1 MLENYTDRAKDLMS
15 DAQNILRR
23 YKHSQLDTEHLLVA
37 MLEDTDGIV
46 TKLLGHLNT
55 DITAVKR
62 VIETNLASTSRTQ
75 SSGGREQQIYITPR
89 MKRIL
94 DISDPTKPVEVGRWW
109 YPGTREG
116 DEAPP
121 PPRLPK
127 QWSRWRKSSLI
138 QGLHA

>member
-46 TKLLGHLNT
+46 TKLLGNLNT

-94 DISDPTKPVEVGRWW
+94 DISESEAQRLRDESKCPGCGLPALRVGHRAGHHLENRGWPAVGW
-109 YPGTREG
+109 
-116 DEAPP
+116 
-121 PPRLPK
+121 
-127 QWSRWRKSSLI
+127 
-138 QGLHA
+138 

>member
-55 DITAVKR
+55 DITSVKR
-62 VIETNLASTSRTQ
+62 VIETNPDAIQRRTRATDLHHST
-75 SSGGREQQIYITPR
+75 
-89 MKRIL
+89 
-94 DISDPTKPVEVGRWW
+94 
-109 YPGTREG
+109 
-116 DEAPP
+116 DEAY
-121 PPRLPK
+121 PRHL
-127 QWSRWRKSSLI
+127 
-138 QGLHA
+138 